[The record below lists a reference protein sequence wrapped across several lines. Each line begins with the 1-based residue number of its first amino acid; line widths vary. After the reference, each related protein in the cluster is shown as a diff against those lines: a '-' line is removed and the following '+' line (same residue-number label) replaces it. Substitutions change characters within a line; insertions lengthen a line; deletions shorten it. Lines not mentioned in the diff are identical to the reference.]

1 LPGRKKSLK
10 AEWER
15 NADRVA
21 ELLEEAHNR
30 AGNKTYHDETA
41 LSYAVQLAYYAAQ
54 KYYTVI
60 LELDSGKGYVDLAYL
75 PGPQYASLPAMI
87 VELKYNQSADTALS
101 QIKRQKYPERLE
113 HYRGNILLVA
123 VEYDKDISNR
133 SPEFKHH
140 KCMIEEA

>member
-1 LPGRKKSLK
+1 M
-10 AEWER
+10 
-15 NADRVA
+15 
-21 ELLEEAHNR
+21 
-30 AGNKTYHDETA
+30 
-41 LSYAVQLAYYAAQ
+41 
-54 KYYTVI
+54 
-60 LELDSGKGYVDLAYL
+60 DSGKGYVDLAYL